1 MYKPSVQEA
10 KPEEVV
16 HDEAK
21 EEEEK
26 VGPEPLTQLIT
37 TFSRSASTEP
47 TSVLS
52 ADFLYFSCAIIMGQV
67 RAPLYAEKNDCGVV
81 VNAYCFNYI

>member
-1 MYKPSVQEA
+1 MCESSVQEA
-10 KPEEVV
+10 KPEGVV
-16 HDEAK
+16 HEESK

-26 VGPEPLTQLIT
+26 LGPEPLTQLIT

-67 RAPLYAEKNDCGVV
+67 RGHHQ
-81 VNAYCFNYI
+81 